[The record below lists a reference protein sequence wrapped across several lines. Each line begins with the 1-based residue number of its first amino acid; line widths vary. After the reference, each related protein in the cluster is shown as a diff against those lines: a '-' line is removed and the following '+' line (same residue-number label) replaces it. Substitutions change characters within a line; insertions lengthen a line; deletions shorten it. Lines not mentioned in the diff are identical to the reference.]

1 MWSTRLVIV
10 LILFMIGG
18 LLPAQV
24 NIYPVAGSA
33 RKPERNGVFFAL
45 PRTVVKITV
54 TLREVET
61 LRGPYA
67 EYAQQLMGISGP
79 VMQNTKEFDLADI
92 RFETLAEPD
101 PEHFYFME
109 VDEKTTKD
117 ERNIS
122 ISITANGI
130 LRAVNSLSGSREQ
143 RIQQEEYKML
153 TDPRLFDF
161 SASASLYRKVDTVI
175 RVVTVDT
182 ATVRKR
188 FFNTTFEEK
197 PTEVK
202 AREAADMVSRLRESR
217 FNLLT
222 GYQETSF
229 SRETI
234 EYMNKNLQKMED
246 EYISLFRGVR
256 AERLLSFTYYMVPDE
271 NKLNQVVCRISK
283 EAGILEPGDSKGRE
297 VVLVARRSGV
307 VAKTPAWAP
316 KPAETKATVIPYR
329 IPDMVQLSVRF
340 SGKTYD
346 ERYLPLPQFGIVSQ
360 MPFLK
365 NRIEFDPQT
374 GGIRSVLFE

>member
-1 MWSTRLVIV
+1 MRSHRLFIAFA
-10 LILFMIGG
+10 LFIIGG
-18 LLPAQV
+18 VLPAQV

-33 RKPERNGVFFAL
+33 RKPDRNGVFFAL

-67 EYAQQLMGISGP
+67 EYAQQLMGIANP
-79 VMQNTKEFDLADI
+79 VMQNTKEFDIADI
-92 RFETLAEPD
+92 RFETIAEPD

-109 VDEKTTKD
+109 VDEKTSKD

-122 ISITANGI
+122 LTVTGNGI
-130 LRAVNSLSGSREQ
+130 LSAVNSLSGSREQ
-143 RIQQEEYKML
+143 RLQQEEYKL
-153 TDPRLFDF
+153 ITDPRLFDL
-161 SASASLYRKVDTVI
+161 SASASLYRKVDTII

-182 ATVRKR
+182 ATIRKR

-202 AREAADMVSRLRESR
+202 ARESADMVSRLRESR

-234 EYMNKNLQKMED
+234 EYMDKNLQRMEN

-256 AERLLSFTYYMVPDE
+256 AERMVAYTFYLAPDE
-271 NKLNQVVCRISK
+271 NKPNQVVCRISK

-297 VVLVARRSGV
+297 VVLMARRSGV

-316 KPAETKATVIPYR
+316 RPAEAKTPVIPYR
-329 IPDMVQLSVRF
+329 IPEMVQLSVKF

-346 ERYLPLPQFGIVSQ
+346 ERYLPLPQFGVVSQ

-365 NRIEFDPQT
+365 NRIEFDAQT
-374 GGIRSVLFE
+374 GAIRSVLFE

>member
-122 ISITANGI
+122 ISVTANGI

>member
-1 MWSTRLVIV
+1 M
-10 LILFMIGG
+10 FMIGG

-33 RKPERNGVFFAL
+33 RKPDRNGVFFAL

-122 ISITANGI
+122 LSVTANGI

-340 SGKTYD
+340 TGKTYD

>member
-122 ISITANGI
+122 ISVTANGI

-234 EYMNKNLQKMED
+234 EYMNKNLLKMED

>member
-10 LILFMIGG
+10 LIMFMIGG

-33 RKPERNGVFFAL
+33 RKPDRNGVFFAL

-122 ISITANGI
+122 LSVTANGI